1 MVPGDTVTQ
10 GQLLISGA
18 VDLDNGGLRWQHGMG
33 RVWARTWYEL
43 TAQVPLDGA
52 AEGSAPVLPDP
63 VCPGYR
69 QKADKI
75 IRKG

>member
-18 VDLDNGGLRWQHGMG
+18 VDLDNGAAVAARHGP
-33 RVWARTWYEL
+33 VWARTWYEL
-43 TAQVPLDGA
+43 TAQVPLT
-52 AEGSAPVLPDP
+52 V
-63 VCPGYR
+63 R
-69 QKADKI
+69 QRGVPLSSRTRYALDIGKTADKI